1 MRMFFIL
8 EEPLPVDSCMGCWAK
23 HMGRF
28 SQVAGHTSFGDVFL
42 LDPDTGQ
49 YAVLTPITGERFP
62 ADIYDRDTFLNGFLT
77 DSGIIER
84 FARPD
89 DVAKLK
95 KRLGPLKEEEV
106 YLPAPLPGL
115 GGSGALSEYTKGGLW
130 TFIEMVGLF
139 RGLGGGVDVRVK
151 GKTATMVIKREA
163 GSSPAK
169 SKPPRN
175 RRKSK

>member
-1 MRMFFIL
+1 MAMFFIL
-8 EEPLPVDSCMGCWAK
+8 EEPLPVDYCLGCWAK

-62 ADIYDRDTFLNGFLT
+62 TDIYDRDRLLNEFLT
-77 DSGIIER
+77 DPGIIER

-95 KRLGPLKEEEV
+95 KRLGPLKKEEV

-115 GGSGALSEYTKGGLW
+115 GGSGALSEYTKGGVW

-139 RGLGGGVDVRVK
+139 RGLGGGVEVQVK
-151 GKTATMVIKREA
+151 GKTATIVIKREA
-163 GSSPAK
+163 DSSAAK
-169 SKPPRN
+169 AKPRRQ